1 MAKSSDKYR
10 RYTEE
15 ELQLI
20 RETSNE
26 RLADLAFILKR
37 SINSIKSKK
46 WAMAH
51 PKRSIE
57 IKSKYKKKRYEN
69 MPDNAK
75 GFYNLWTKAE
85 EDLIMNSKC
94 TDAELAVQMG
104 RTEGSIQVKRARL
117 MRQKKKKRKS
127 DR

>member
-1 MAKSSDKYR
+1 MAKSSNKYR
-10 RYTEE
+10 KYTEE

-20 RETSNE
+20 QETSNE

-37 SINSIKSKK
+37 SIDSIRSKK

-51 PKRSIE
+51 PKRSNE
-57 IKSKYKKKRYEN
+57 IKNKYKKKRYAS

-94 TDAELAVQMG
+94 TDAELAMQMG

-117 MRQKKKKRKS
+117 MRQKKRRNK
-127 DR
+127 